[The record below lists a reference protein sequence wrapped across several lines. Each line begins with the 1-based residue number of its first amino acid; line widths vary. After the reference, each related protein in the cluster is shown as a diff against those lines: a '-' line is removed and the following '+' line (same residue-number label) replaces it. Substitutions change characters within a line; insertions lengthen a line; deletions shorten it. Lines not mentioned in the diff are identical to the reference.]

1 MKEWKQ
7 IPLDKLEMNRGQA
20 KWLPR
25 NPRQWTQE
33 QLDRLKESIRETPL
47 LLEARGLIVFPA
59 KGGKYIV
66 IGGNMRL
73 AALEELGAAEAPC
86 YVLPAKMTPEKVKEI
101 AIKDN
106 GSFGEWDAEALMEE
120 WKDFD
125 LDEFGVVRWN
135 PENAVTGGTPAQDGN
150 DAQPA
155 ETKPEIDPATLPAEL
170 QGIDLTPEGI
180 ENLVGDD
187 EVARDRIIISFT
199 EDDRWRLEEAFG
211 VRDITSRVLWRLE
224 DIMKL
229 REEKDGNA

>member
-1 MKEWKQ
+1 MTEWKQ
-7 IPLDKLEMNRGQA
+7 IPLDKLETNRGQA

-47 LLEARGLIVFPA
+47 LLEARGLIVYPA

-66 IGGNMRL
+66 VGGNMRL
-73 AALEELGAAEAPC
+73 AALAELGATEAPC
-86 YVLPAKMTPEKVKEI
+86 YVLPAETTPEKVKEI

-106 GSFGEWDAEALMEE
+106 GSFGEWDAEALMQD
-120 WKDFD
+120 WSDFD
-125 LDEFGVVRWN
+125 LDEFGVVKWN
-135 PENAVTGGTPAQDGN
+135 PENAVTEDGPDQGQGTQGESGGAD
-150 DAQPA
+150 
-155 ETKPEIDPATLPAEL
+155 IDPATLPAEL
-170 QGIDLTPEGI
+170 QGLDLTPEGI
-180 ENLVGDD
+180 ENIVGDD

-229 REEKDGNA
+229 REEHDGNA